1 MDRQDGA
8 GGRRSEPEPD
18 EINMKLTPT
27 QIAATRDAIEA
38 NPLPD
43 DHPVM
48 EKLKE
53 AFGEHTFFVDTNG
66 LSVFVDQS
74 EVPAE
79 VELPE
84 GDPRLVLIAAWTDES
99 RQALGAVE
107 PVDTGVTLPPT
118 GTQTPPPEAV

>member
-1 MDRQDGA
+1 
-8 GGRRSEPEPD
+8 
-18 EINMKLTPT
+18 MKLTPT
-27 QIAATRDAIEA
+27 QIAATRDSIEA
-38 NPLPD
+38 TPLPE

-48 EKLKE
+48 GQLEE
-53 AFGEHTFFVDTNG
+53 AFGEHTFFIDRNG

-99 RQALGAVE
+99 RQALGPVE
-107 PVDTGVTLPPT
+107 PVDTGVTLPQP
-118 GTQTPPPEAV
+118 GPEAPQTPPPGHA

>member
-1 MDRQDGA
+1 
-8 GGRRSEPEPD
+8 
-18 EINMKLTPT
+18 MKLTST
-27 QIAATRDAIEA
+27 QIAATRETIEA

-48 EKLKE
+48 GQLKE
-53 AFGEHTFFVDTNG
+53 AFGEHTFFIDQNG

-74 EVPAE
+74 EVPE
-79 VELPE
+79 QVELPE

-107 PVDTGVTLPPT
+107 PVDTGVTLPQADP
-118 GTQTPPPEAV
+118 QTPPPGAA

>member
-1 MDRQDGA
+1 MDRQTDP
-8 GGRRSEPEPD
+8 GGRRSEPETD
-18 EINMKLTPT
+18 EIIMKLTRT
-27 QIAATRDAIEA
+27 QIAATRDSIDAT
-38 NPLPD
+38 PLPD

-48 EKLKE
+48 GQLRD
-53 AFGEHTFFVDTNG
+53 AFGEHTFFIDQNG
-66 LSVFVDQS
+66 LSVFVDQN

-107 PVDTGVTLPPT
+107 PVDTGVSLP
-118 GTQTPPPEAV
+118 QTPPPGAA

>member
-1 MDRQDGA
+1 
-8 GGRRSEPEPD
+8 
-18 EINMKLTPT
+18 MKLTPT
-27 QIAATRDAIEA
+27 QIAATRDSLEA

-48 EKLKE
+48 GQLKE
-53 AFGEHTFFVDTNG
+53 AFGEHTFFIDGNG
-66 LSVFVDQS
+66 LSVFVDQT

-107 PVDTGVTLPPT
+107 PIDTGVTLPQA
-118 GTQTPPPEAV
+118 GQTPPPGDV

>member
-1 MDRQDGA
+1 MDRQDES
-8 GGRRSEPEPD
+8 GGRRSEPETD
-18 EINMKLTPT
+18 EITMKLTDT

-38 NPLPD
+38 NPLPE

-48 EKLKE
+48 DKLKE
-53 AFGEHTFFVDTNG
+53 AFGEHTFFVDQNG
-66 LSVFVDQS
+66 LSVFVDTD
-74 EVPAE
+74 EVPEE

-107 PVDTGVTLPPT
+107 PVDTGVTLP
-118 GTQTPPPEAV
+118 QTPPPEAV